1 MLKIGLTGGIGS
13 GKTTVAKVFEVLG
26 IPVYYADDAAKRL
39 MNEDEV
45 LQQKIISDFGEAAYA
60 DGKLNRQHISS
71 LVFNNKEKLELLN
84 SLVHP
89 ATIAD
94 AAVWFSKQKSP
105 YVIKEA
111 ALLFESGTAAG
122 LDFVIGV
129 TAPETIRMKRVM
141 DRDGVTAAEVK
152 KRMQNQME
160 EPIKMRLCDFVIHN
174 NEQEMVTPQVL
185 KLHEQLLNRAQSI
198 AANL

>member
-1 MLKIGLTGGIGS
+1 
-13 GKTTVAKVFEVLG
+13 VFEVLG
-26 IPVYYADDAAKRL
+26 IPVYYADEAAKRL

-45 LQQKIISDFGEAAYA
+45 LQQKIIESFGEAAYT
-60 DGKLNRQHISS
+60 DGKLNRQYLSS
-71 LVFNNKEKLELLN
+71 LVFSSKENLELLN

-94 AAVWFSKQKSP
+94 AAVWFNKQKSP

-129 TAPETIRMKRVM
+129 TAPETIRLKRVM

-152 KRMQNQME
+152 TRMQNQIE
-160 EPIKMRLCDFVIHN
+160 ESIKMRLCDFVITN
-174 NEQEMVTPQVL
+174 NEQQMVTPQVL
-185 KLHEQLLNRAQSI
+185 KLHEQLLNMAQSI
-198 AANL
+198 ATNL

>member
-26 IPVYYADDAAKRL
+26 IHVYYADDAAKRL

-45 LQQKIISDFGEAAYA
+45 LQQKIISAFGEAAYA

-84 SLVHP
+84 SFVHP

-129 TAPETIRMKRVM
+129 SASETIRMKRVM

-160 EPIKMRLCDFVIHN
+160 ESIKMRLCDFVIHN
-174 NEQEMVTPQVL
+174 NEQKMVTPQVL